1 MIRRTMKIQFLSFP
15 GCPNADAARQALRG
29 ALEAHSFPP
38 HFEEIDLTAESTQ
51 YELRAWGSPTILIDG
66 VDVSGERQP
75 AGVSCRL
82 YESAS
87 PFLRGVPTEDLI
99 RKAIEAARPRR
110 REWIRSLALIP
121 GAVLPLLPAASCPA
135 CLTAYA
141 GVLSAVGLGF
151 LLTDQVLKP
160 LIISFLLIGIA
171 GVGFSTLSHRRP
183 GPLVFTLIGSAAV
196 AVGRLFW
203 SAPPVLYAG
212 VALLIGAS
220 LWNLWLKRPR
230 PEPLMQIRATRKEGI
245 TS

>member
-1 MIRRTMKIQFLSFP
+1 M
-15 GCPNADAARQALRG
+15 
-29 ALEAHSFPP
+29 
-38 HFEEIDLTAESTQ
+38 
-51 YELRAWGSPTILIDG
+51 
-66 VDVSGERQP
+66 
-75 AGVSCRL
+75 
-82 YESAS
+82 
-87 PFLRGVPTEDLI
+87 
-99 RKAIEAARPRR
+99 
-110 REWIRSLALIP
+110 
-121 GAVLPLLPAASCPA
+121 LPAASCPA

-160 LIISFLLIGIA
+160 LIIIFLLIGIA

-196 AVGRLFW
+196 AIGRLFW

-245 TS
+245 TP

>member
-1 MIRRTMKIQFLSFP
+1 MKIQFLSFP
-15 GCPNADAARQALRG
+15 GCPNADAARHALLRV
-29 ALEAHSFPP
+29 LEAHSFPP

-66 VDVSGERQP
+66 VDVGGERQP

-82 YESAS
+82 YESAQS
-87 PFLRGVPTEDLI
+87 FLRGVPSEDLI
-99 RKAIEAARPRR
+99 RKAIEAARPGR

-121 GAVLPLLPAASCPA
+121 GAFLPLLPAASCPA

-160 LIISFLLIGIA
+160 LIIISLLIGIA

-196 AVGRLFW
+196 AIGRLFW

-245 TS
+245 TP